1 MRAVTSGKSK
11 VGVGVIVGVGVMVGV
26 GVIVGVF
33 VVVGVAVDVEVG
45 EEVLVKVGVKDA
57 VGVWLGV
64 SVGVPKREKGALH
77 PAIAMVNITIN
88 PTRIRRRSNIFCSDT
103 NLTTPPM

>member
-33 VVVGVAVDVEVG
+33 VAVGDGVSVEVG
-45 EEVLVKVGVKDA
+45 EGVLLKVGVNDA

-64 SVGVPKREKGALH
+64 GVRVPKREDGALQ
-77 PAIAMVNITIN
+77 PAIAMVKININ
-88 PTRIRRRSNIFCSDT
+88 PARTRRRSNIFCSEIH
-103 NLTTPPM
+103 LTTPPM

>member
-1 MRAVTSGKSK
+1 MRAVASGKSK

-45 EEVLVKVGVKDA
+45 EEVLVKVGVMDA

-64 SVGVPKREKGALH
+64 GVGVPKMEKGVLH
-77 PAIAMVNITIN
+77 PAIAMVKITTS
-88 PTRIRRRSNIFCSDT
+88 PAYARGRFNIFRRET
-103 NLTTPPM
+103 NLTTPPT